1 LFVFLGFVEVV
12 LLLRKLLFAF
22 VLVLFCGSVFAATD
36 VVVSGASNISTNISD
51 HVDMYLFY
59 SNGCPHCANM
69 KIFLDSLKVKY
80 PLLVVNEYELQ
91 KNIDLF
97 FEFAAKYDMVV
108 GDSVN
113 VPVIFVHERVF
124 VGDSVDVEN
133 DLEAYVGQC
142 VGQCVNPSGSVNS
155 TKTFGSSDSVS
166 KASAALQS
174 LTLPALVSAAF
185 VDSINPCAFAVLII
199 LLSTILVAHNKRKAL
214 LSGFAFS
221 LAVFLSYFL
230 MGVGLYSALQF
241 SGLTRLFYIF
251 SAVLAVLVGLFNL
264 KDYFWY
270 GKWFI
275 MEVPLSWRPA
285 MKGLIKSVTSIPGA
299 FFVGILVSLF
309 LLPCTSGPYIVILG
323 LLSHSATHA
332 NALLLLLLY
341 NSIFVLPML
350 IITLLVYFGLL
361 TTERAEQW
369 RLRKVKILH
378 LIAGVVMLLIGFV
391 MIAGLILGWL

>member
-1 LFVFLGFVEVV
+1 M
-12 LLLRKLLFAF
+12 LRKLLFVF
-22 VLVLFCGSVFAATD
+22 VLVLFCGSVFAAD
-36 VVVSGASNISTNISD
+36 DIVVAGQFNISTNISD

-69 KIFLDSLKVKY
+69 KIFLDNLKVKY

-91 KNIDLF
+91 KNTDLF
-97 FEFAAKYDMVV
+97 FEFATKYNLQV
-108 GDSVN
+108 GNSVS

-133 DLEAYVGQC
+133 DLGAYVGQC

-174 LTLPALVSAAF
+174 LTLPALVSAAV

-221 LAVFLSYFL
+221 FAVFISYFL

-285 MKGLIKSVTSIPGA
+285 MKGLIKSVTSVPGA
-299 FFVGILVSLF
+299 FLVGILVSLF
-309 LLPCTSGPYIVILG
+309 LLPCSSGPYIVILG
-323 LLSHSATHA
+323 LLAHSATKNTA
-332 NALLLLLLY
+332 MLLLLLY
-341 NSIFVLPML
+341 NFIFILPML
-350 IITLLVYFGLL
+350 IITLLIYFGLL
-361 TTERAEQW
+361 TTEKAEQW
-369 RLRKVKILH
+369 RQKKLKVLH
-378 LIAGVVMLLIGFV
+378 LIAGVVILLIGLV
-391 MIAGLILGWL
+391 MLASLLLGWL